1 MQRKQILLD
10 QHHKE
15 FDDLLKVRSRIFLS
29 DEIAPSEKHRQLTEI
44 GKRIHNMLHRSGH
57 LAEQNR
63 VAKGEYLDPE
73 EIRFFGSSNMQS
85 RL

>member
-10 QHHKE
+10 QHRKE
-15 FDDLLKVRSRIFLS
+15 IDDLLKIRSRIHMT
-29 DEIAPSEKHRQLTEI
+29 DQIAPSEKHRRLIEI
-44 GKRIHNMLHRSGH
+44 DKRFNHMLRRSGH

-63 VAKGEYLDPE
+63 VAKGEYLDAE
-73 EIRFFGSSNMQS
+73 EIRFFGCSNVQS